1 MYSYSWNFY
10 DRDTSIRK
18 RSIKMQFVKIAALH
32 LNQKK
37 KKNEGYTFGLT
48 VKASV

>member
-18 RSIKMQFVKIAALH
+18 RSIKMQFIKIAALH
-32 LNQKK
+32 LKG